1 MKKVLIIIAF
11 ILLLMPVHAQT
22 VIRMRMPQQSEQA
35 LEVLT
40 LFSEGLP
47 VGIPVVLGVIG
58 FDITGGTAPF
68 LLEWLQNDTVVAT
81 GDIAVIT
88 PKSGSTYMLRVSD
101 QAGCYVEQSIQVDAQ
116 MKIKKNYLEDLVKV
130 SPTLISNE
138 LQVRVNSYF
147 PLEAQIRVFDT
158 NGKLYLNQPLSGD
171 LTTAINWEKG
181 MYYVVISAG
190 ELHQVTKVIVAN

>member
-1 MKKVLIIIAF
+1 MKQILMIITLF
-11 ILLLMPVHAQT
+11 LLLMPVQTQT

-101 QAGCYVEQSIQVDAQ
+101 QAGCYAEQSIRVDTQ
-116 MKIKKNYLEDLVKV
+116 LKVKSNYLDEMVRV
-130 SPTLISNE
+130 SPTLITDE
-138 LQVRVNSYF
+138 LMVRISSYF
-147 PLEAQIRVFDT
+147 PLDARIRVFNT
-158 NGKLYLNQPLSGD
+158 NGKLYLDQGLQGD
-171 LTTAINWEKG
+171 LTTAINWENG
-181 MYYVVISAG
+181 IYYVVISAG
-190 ELHQVTKVIVAN
+190 ELHQVTKVIVGK

>member
-35 LEVLT
+35 LEVVT

-47 VGIPVVLGVIG
+47 VGIPVVLGAIG
-58 FDITGGTAPF
+58 FDISGGTAPF

-81 GDIAVIT
+81 GDVAVIM
-88 PKSGSTYMLRVSD
+88 PVVGSNYTLRVSD
-101 QAGCYVEQSIQVDAQ
+101 RAGCYVEQSIQVDAQ